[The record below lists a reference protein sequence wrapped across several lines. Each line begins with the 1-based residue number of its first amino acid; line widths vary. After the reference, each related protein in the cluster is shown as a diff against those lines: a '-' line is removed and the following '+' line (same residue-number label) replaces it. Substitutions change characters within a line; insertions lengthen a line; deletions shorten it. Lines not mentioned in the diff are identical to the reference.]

1 MTWWLL
7 TAVIVVVGLAHALA
21 SWVYFSRT
29 ASGRRWLWT
38 LGWIAVTVACVDAEG
53 QYPWASLLTFAAL
66 VALWTVWWMA
76 IRASAALAWVPENRY
91 QATGRIVG
99 NELIVRNYRNFD
111 WQDRH
116 RFTERWEERTYDL
129 SRLAALDLLV
139 CTWGS
144 PRIAHIMLSF
154 SFADQPPLCFSIET
168 RREIGERW
176 TALAGFMKSYE
187 LLMIAGDERDLV
199 KSRVNIRGET
209 VRLYRVLTTP
219 AMRRTILHRMIAQMN
234 RLAERPRFYNTI
246 FHNCVIEI
254 AMIIRAAGQP
264 FPLDWR
270 LLVSGYV
277 AEYLY
282 DNGLLDRS
290 RPLADLKVVA
300 DIRIKSR
307 AADADPD
314 YSRRIREGLPDPNP
328 AVATRSPH
336 MVPG

>member
-1 MTWWLL
+1 MIWWLI
-7 TAVIVVVGLAHALA
+7 TALMLIVGLAHALA

-29 ASGRRWLWT
+29 QRGHRWLWT
-38 LGWIAVTVACVDAEG
+38 LGWIAVTVACIDAEG
-53 QYPWASLLTFAAL
+53 TYPWASLLVFAAL
-66 VALWTVWWMA
+66 VALWTIWWMA
-76 IRASAALAWVPENRY
+76 IRASATLEWVPENRH

-99 NELIVRNYRNFD
+99 DELIIRNYRNFD

-116 RFTERWEERTYDL
+116 RFTEQWEERTYDL
-129 SRLAALDLLV
+129 TRLSALDLFV

-154 SFADQPPLCFSIET
+154 ELTDLPPLCFSIET
-168 RREIGERW
+168 RREVGERW
-176 TALAGFMKSYE
+176 TAFAGFMKSYE
-187 LLMIAGDERDLV
+187 LVMIAGDERDLV
-199 KSRVNIRGET
+199 RSRVNIRGED

-219 AMRRTILHRMIAQMN
+219 AMRRTILHRMVAQMN
-234 RLAERPRFYNTI
+234 RLAARPRFYNTV

-254 AMIIRAAGQP
+254 ALIIRAAGQP

-290 RPLADLKVVA
+290 RPLADLKAGA
-300 DIRIKSR
+300 DVRARSR
-307 AADADPD
+307 AADASTD
-314 YSRRIREGLPDPNP
+314 YSRQIREGLPDPNASLAKP
-328 AVATRSPH
+328 PH
-336 MVPG
+336 IVPG